1 MPREGA
7 FGDQHWKKHRSL
19 IHDPSM
25 VGGERNIIIRDWAS
39 QTVNCH
45 SLIMYIPRFE
55 MQAEHDFQVWEN
67 LLAAMSINIRPQ
79 MSSKYPK
86 RFGSEKSA
94 TLSCFLYPYIY
105 IYQCLFQFV
114 ANDMKIRIK

>member
-1 MPREGA
+1 MPIENMRLVSACKALLEGLHA
-7 FGDQHWKKHRSL
+7 TGRRIWRSTLEKHRSL

-55 MQAEHDFQVWEN
+55 MHAEHDFQAWEN
-67 LLAAMSINIRPQ
+67 LLAAMSINIRP
-79 MSSKYPK
+79 
-86 RFGSEKSA
+86 
-94 TLSCFLYPYIY
+94 
-105 IYQCLFQFV
+105 
-114 ANDMKIRIK
+114 